1 MFVRLDFWP
10 FALLSQWLAIHRMK
24 CIIGKKF
31 EMTQRFNDDGRVLP
45 VTVIAAEPCVVT
57 MIKTAERD
65 GYAAVQL
72 ASGLAKR
79 ITKPLAGHFGGLGKF
94 KVAREFR
101 GAGVSGERG
110 EKIDVGMFAPG
121 DIVDVIGTSKG
132 RGFQGVVKRHGFHG
146 SPASHG
152 HKDQLRMP
160 GSIGSKRQG
169 PVQKGKRMAGRMG
182 GERVTVKNLTV
193 VEVDVKNNR
202 IALLGAVPGAR
213 GSVVL
218 IQAVK

>member
-1 MFVRLDFWP
+1 
-10 FALLSQWLAIHRMK
+10 
-24 CIIGKKF
+24 
-31 EMTQRFNDDGRVLP
+31 MTQRFSDDGRVLP
-45 VTVIAAEPCVVT
+45 VTVIAALPCVVT
-57 MIKTAERD
+57 AVKTEERD

-72 ASGLAKR
+72 ATGAAKR
-79 ITKPLAGHFGGLGKF
+79 VTKPLAGHFKELGSF
-94 KVAREFR
+94 ARVREFR
-101 GAGVSGERG
+101 GADVSGERG
-110 EKIDVGMFAPG
+110 EKINVSVFAPG
-121 DIVDVIGTSKG
+121 DVVDVVGTSKG

-193 VEVDVKNNR
+193 VDVDVKTNR
-202 IALLGAVPGAR
+202 IAVLGAVPGAR
-213 GSVVL
+213 GSLVL
-218 IQAVK
+218 IQTVK